1 MEISK
6 EILLKYVIMERPLKY
21 FTISVCL
28 LTVLASCEKESTST
42 QFNPFYKLKVNGNL
56 KKIDACGTSD
66 FVAQYLKDTAVF
78 AAFGCGGQR
87 AGFYLKG
94 QILDGTYLL
103 DNKNSAWFD
112 EGTASYQTDSLN
124 KGTLT
129 ITSSIFQL
137 ANGGRIPVVKGT
149 FSFDAIDKN
158 TGQKIKVTSGQYLL
172 KKY

>member
-1 MEISK
+1 MLTSCDK
-6 EILLKYVIMERPLKY
+6 EK
-21 FTISVCL
+21 
-28 LTVLASCEKESTST
+28 TST
-42 QFNPFYKLKVNGNL
+42 RLNPFYKLKVNGNL
-56 KKIDACGTSD
+56 KTIDACGTSD
-66 FVAQYLKDTAVF
+66 YVAEYLGDTVVF

-94 QILDGTYLL
+94 QIADGTYLL

-112 EGTASYQTDSLN
+112 EGAASYQTDSIH

-129 ITSSIFQL
+129 ITSRIFQL
-137 ANGGRIPVVKGT
+137 TNGGRIPIVEGT

-172 KKY
+172 KKYQY

>member
-1 MEISK
+1 MK
-6 EILLKYVIMERPLKY
+6 KILKN
-21 FTISVCL
+21 F
-28 LTVLASCEKESTST
+28 TVLFYFFTLFSSCKKENVQTP
-42 QFNPFYKLKVNGNL
+42 QLNPLYHLKVNNDL
-56 KKIDACGTSD
+56 KKIVACGTSD
-66 FVAQYLKDTAVF
+66 YVAEYLKDPAVF
-78 AAFGCGGQR
+78 VGFGCGGQR

-103 DNKNSAWFD
+103 NNNNTAWYE
-112 EGTASYQTDSLN
+112 EGAASYQTDSLN

-137 ANGGRIPVVKGT
+137 ANGGRIPIVKGT

-172 KKY
+172 KKYSD